1 MRSRQLVDNSLPVSE
16 DAALREIVAGVESET
31 GDRFFYSL
39 VKHLALALQC
49 QYAFASELLG
59 DRSRFRTRA
68 VWGRGSFMDN
78 FEIPLEG
85 TPCEAV
91 LNGKF
96 SHHPEQI
103 CQLFPND
110 AGLKQWGVESYCG
123 VPLLD
128 ALGTVVGHLAI
139 LSERPMWDGPRGL
152 GTMRIFA
159 ARASAELKR
168 MRTEEELRLTAS
180 KVTELFQVERR
191 MSEELRHA
199 NDTLAQ
205 SEERF
210 RDLFDEAPIA
220 YVHESLDTRF
230 IEANRTA
237 MRILGLKPAEIAGTF
252 GKSLVP
258 DTPEA
263 QRRLSTA
270 LDSISRGTDT
280 SGVVLE
286 LRRKD
291 DGKPVWVQW
300 WSRPAAGGSYT
311 RTMFIDVTDRVLMER
326 EKARLEAQN
335 TYLLEE
341 IKQAHNFEKIVGQS
355 RVLAEVI
362 EKVKLVASTDSSVLI
377 LGETGTGKEL
387 VARAVHSNSERRKRP
402 LVKVNCATLPTGLI
416 EAELFGHEK
425 GAFTGAT
432 EKRLGR
438 FELAHG
444 GTIFLDEIGEM
455 PAEAQVKLL
464 RVLQEHEFERLGG
477 RETIKVDVRVI
488 AATNRDLLRAVADGA
503 FRQDLYYRLSVFPL
517 RVPSLRERRED
528 IPLLVHYFVGRYA
541 ARIGR
546 KITRVA
552 QEAMERLVAYPWP
565 GNIRELENVIERA
578 VILSAGSELEVAAE
592 ALPVITETAPGSGL
606 GLTPGRPQVKDSI
619 GSAGDEP
626 LTLEEMERRHIVDVL
641 NRTTW
646 KIDGPKGAA
655 GLLKLNPSTLR
666 SRIKKLGIRRSSDI
680 S

>member
-1 MRSRQLVDNSLPVSE
+1 MGAKESTPKTPSD

-31 GDRFFYSL
+31 GDRFFYAL
-39 VKHLALALQC
+39 VKHLASSLEC
-49 QYAFASELLG
+49 EYAFASEILG
-59 DRSRFRTRA
+59 DRSGFRTRA
-68 VWGRGSFMDN
+68 VWGRGRFIEN
-78 FEIPLEG
+78 FETPLKG

-91 LNGKF
+91 LNGEF
-96 SHHPEQI
+96 SHYPEQI
-103 CQLFPND
+103 CQLFPAD

-123 VPLLD
+123 VPLLSSS
-128 ALGTVVGHLAI
+128 GMVVGHLAI
-139 LSERPMWDGPRGL
+139 LSERPMRDGPRGL
-152 GTMRIFA
+152 AIMRIFA
-159 ARASAELKR
+159 ARAHAELER
-168 MRTEEELRLTAS
+168 LRTEEGLRVAARKLAD
-180 KVTELFQVERR
+180 LQQVERR

-199 NDTLAQ
+199 YETLAQ

-220 YVHESLDTRF
+220 YVHEDLDTRL

-237 MRILGLKPAEIAGTF
+237 MKILGLKPAEIGGTL

-263 QRRLSTA
+263 QRRLSAA
-270 LDSISRGTDT
+270 LDSIRRGTDT
-280 SGVVLE
+280 SGVLLE

-311 RTMFIDVTDRVLMER
+311 RTMFIDVTDRVLMEL
-326 EKARLEAQN
+326 EQARLKAQN

-341 IKQAHNFEKIVGQS
+341 IKKEHNFEKIVGKS
-355 RVLAEVI
+355 RVLAEMI

-377 LGETGTGKEL
+377 QGETGTGKEL
-387 VARAVHSNSERRKRP
+387 VARAVHSNSERRNRP

-438 FELAHG
+438 FELADG
-444 GTIFLDEIGEM
+444 GTIFLDEIGELT
-455 PAEAQVKLL
+455 AEAQVKLL
-464 RVLQEHEFERLGG
+464 RVLQEREFERLGG

-528 IPLLVHYFVGRYA
+528 IPLLVHYFVGHYA

-546 KITRVA
+546 KITGVP

-578 VILSAGSELEVAAE
+578 VILSASPELEVAAE
-592 ALPVITETAPGSGL
+592 ALPLNIETAAGRGL
-606 GLTPGRPQVKDSI
+606 GLRPEPPRVQDSI
-619 GSAGDEP
+619 RSADADP
-626 LTLEEMERRHIVDVL
+626 LTLEEMERRHIVEVL

-646 KIDGPKGAA
+646 KIDGPNGAA
-655 GLLKLNPSTLR
+655 GLLNLNPSTLR

>member
-1 MRSRQLVDNSLPVSE
+1 
-16 DAALREIVAGVESET
+16 
-31 GDRFFYSL
+31 
-39 VKHLALALQC
+39 
-49 QYAFASELLG
+49 
-59 DRSRFRTRA
+59 
-68 VWGRGSFMDN
+68 
-78 FEIPLEG
+78 
-85 TPCEAV
+85 
-91 LNGKF
+91 
-96 SHHPEQI
+96 
-103 CQLFPND
+103 
-110 AGLKQWGVESYCG
+110 
-123 VPLLD
+123 
-128 ALGTVVGHLAI
+128 
-139 LSERPMWDGPRGL
+139 
-152 GTMRIFA
+152 
-159 ARASAELKR
+159 
-168 MRTEEELRLTAS
+168 
-180 KVTELFQVERR
+180 
-191 MSEELRHA
+191 
-199 NDTLAQ
+199 
-205 SEERF
+205 
-210 RDLFDEAPIA
+210 
-220 YVHESLDTRF
+220 
-230 IEANRTA
+230 
-237 MRILGLKPAEIAGTF
+237 
-252 GKSLVP
+252 
-258 DTPEA
+258 
-263 QRRLSTA
+263 
-270 LDSISRGTDT
+270 
-280 SGVVLE
+280 
-286 LRRKD
+286 
-291 DGKPVWVQW
+291 
-300 WSRPAAGGSYT
+300 
-311 RTMFIDVTDRVLMER
+311 
-326 EKARLEAQN
+326 
-335 TYLLEE
+335 
-341 IKQAHNFEKIVGQS
+341 
-355 RVLAEVI
+355 
-362 EKVKLVASTDSSVLI
+362 
-377 LGETGTGKEL
+377 
-387 VARAVHSNSERRKRP
+387 VHSNSERRKRP

-592 ALPVITETAPGSGL
+592 ALPVITETAPGPGL